1 MASKIYP
8 LGIDKI
14 LSSALS
20 LEAEAVDEGM
30 YVVLVK
36 GTYSF
41 NTAHDFYD
49 DIAASIVDSE
59 DPIILTNPEVTTS
72 TAVVKL
78 DADDTGLTWS
88 GVTDA
93 DDVGGAVVYY
103 NTGTAGTSPL
113 IAFLDATD
121 LTTNG
126 SDVTLTFNAS
136 GIFTLNLA

>member
-20 LEAEAVDEGM
+20 LEAEAENEGM

-41 NTAHDFYD
+41 NVAHDFYD
-49 DIAASIVDSE
+49 DIAASIVAE
-59 DPIILTNPEVTTS
+59 ETPKLLVNPEVTTS
-72 TAVVKL
+72 TAVVKF
-78 DADDTGLTWS
+78 DADDTGLTWTT
-88 GVTDA
+88 VTDA

-113 IAFLDATD
+113 IAFLDAAD

-136 GIFTLNLA
+136 GIFTLDLA

>member
-1 MASKIYP
+1 
-8 LGIDKI
+8 
-14 LSSALS
+14 
-20 LEAEAVDEGM
+20 
-30 YVVLVK
+30 VLVK
-36 GTYSF
+36 GTYTF
-41 NTAHDFYD
+41 DAAHDFYD

-72 TAVVKL
+72 TTTVKF
-78 DADDTGLTWS
+78 DADDTGLTWTT
-88 GVTDA
+88 VTDT

-113 IAFLDATD
+113 IAFLDAAD

>member
-20 LEAEAVDEGM
+20 LEAEASGNGM
-30 YVVLVK
+30 YAVLVK
-36 GTYSF
+36 GTYTFS
-41 NTAHDFYD
+41 TAHDFYD

-72 TAVVKL
+72 TAVVKF

-88 GVTDA
+88 GVTDT

-113 IAFLDATD
+113 IAFLDAAD

>member
-20 LEAEAVDEGM
+20 LEAEASGNGM
-30 YVVLVK
+30 YAVLVK
-36 GTYSF
+36 GTYTFS
-41 NTAHDFYD
+41 TAHDFYD

-59 DPIILTNPEVTTS
+59 DPIILANPEVTTS
-72 TAVVKL
+72 TAVVKF
-78 DADDTGLTWS
+78 DADDTGLTWTT
-88 GVTDA
+88 VTDT

-113 IAFLDATD
+113 IAFLDAAD

>member
-8 LGIDKI
+8 LGIDKV
-14 LSSALS
+14 LSSTFS
-20 LEAEAVDEGM
+20 LEDEAVGTGM

-41 NTAHDFYD
+41 NSAHDFYD

-72 TAVVKL
+72 TTTVKF
-78 DADDTGLTWS
+78 DADDTGLTWTT
-88 GVTDA
+88 VTDT

-113 IAFLDATD
+113 IAFLDAAD

-126 SDVTLTFNAS
+126 SDVTLTFDAD